1 MSKFSIAQTMS
12 FHIKI
17 ACLKIIVQ
25 QKKFNYRQDLNDIV
39 HRDLMSYKLW
49 FWGQKWCLPF

>member
-39 HRDLMSYKLW
+39 HRDLMSYKL
-49 FWGQKWCLPF
+49 